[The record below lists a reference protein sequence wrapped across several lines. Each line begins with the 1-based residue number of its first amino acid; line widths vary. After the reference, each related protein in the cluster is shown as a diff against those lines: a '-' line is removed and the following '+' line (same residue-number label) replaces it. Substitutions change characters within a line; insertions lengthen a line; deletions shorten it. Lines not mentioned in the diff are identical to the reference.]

1 MLRWLGV
8 ALAAVASVLYTR
20 AFAGPSGGTSP
31 LRGPLVGGA
40 LLAMS
45 AALVLRAVQLG
56 TVPLVTSHEALF
68 FYAWLLLVVFV
79 LFVRPGAHRPLG
91 AFLVPLATVLAAL
104 AAAFMAPPG
113 DVNVLFK
120 NRYFALHTISL
131 FLGYSAFSVSFCA
144 GVMYLLLFDEI
155 SNKKV
160 GRMFA
165 RLPSLDDLD
174 RLGQRTVVFGF
185 LLLTAGIVF
194 GMVWARS
201 EWGVAWVWEAK
212 SVWTLLSWAVYL
224 GYLLTRRLAGWQGQR
239 AAWLATLGF
248 AISIFTFLGS
258 TALLTSGR
266 HVF

>member
-1 MLRWLGV
+1 
-8 ALAAVASVLYTR
+8 VLYAR
-20 AFAGPSGGTSP
+20 AFAGPSGGTTP
-31 LRGPLVGGA
+31 LRGRLVGAA
-40 LLAMS
+40 LVAMTL
-45 AALVLRAVQLG
+45 ALVLRALQLG

-79 LFVRPGAHRPLG
+79 LFVRPGAHKTLG
-91 AFLVPLATVLAAL
+91 AFLVPLAAVLAAL

-113 DVNVLFK
+113 EVNILIK
-120 NRYFALHTISL
+120 SRWFALHTLSL

-155 SNKKV
+155 AHKKV

-174 RLGQRTVVFGF
+174 RLGQRTVVLGF

-201 EWGVAWVWEAK
+201 EWGVAWVWESK
-212 SVWTLLSWAVYL
+212 NVWSLLTWAVYL

-248 AISIFTFLGS
+248 ALTIFTWLGS
-258 TALLTSGR
+258 SAIASSGR